1 MPAAMIRALTELPV
15 AGALVGLAVSIGTRV
30 RYHSRERRGH
40 HVPRRILAI
49 SRIKRRGYELAPAPG
64 CAERPARNRDDRI
77 IGLPSRD
84 LGLES
89 MLTQRAKQLFG
100 TDGIRG
106 IPGEYPL
113 DDTTLERVGLALG
126 LHLVADQNVA
136 SRPVRVL
143 IGRDTRESGLHIAE
157 LIARG
162 LALAGAEP
170 VSAGVVTTPGVAW
183 LVNREGFS
191 AGVVISASHN
201 PYHDNG
207 VKLISSS
214 GMKFPDAVEHEIE
227 HLILSFNDSS
237 PASGAAGAEPVT
249 KVHPDGEEKLHQDY
263 LGGLRAAAL
272 PGAKFA
278 GMKIVLDC
286 ANGAASELAP
296 QLFRMLGAE
305 VVAINNAP
313 DGKNINAGCGSLHPE
328 GMQKRVVE
336 SGAMLG
342 VAFDGDADRAIFAS
356 ASGKLVDGDGVLL
369 VAGRYMKSARKLKG
383 NVIVGTTMAN
393 LGLERALDRLGLKL
407 GRTAVGDRYVL
418 EEMVRI
424 GANLGGEQS
433 GHILFLDDATTGD
446 GMLTAVKIASIVSI
460 SGPLDSLVSDLKI
473 FPQKIVNVRVQSKPP
488 LESLPGVSRTLSEA
502 EKALGKSGR
511 IVLRYSGTEPLARV
525 MVEAEREE
533 DVRHWTDFLATALR
547 TAIGA

>member
-64 CAERPARNRDDRI
+64 YAERPARNRDDRI

-113 DDTTLERVGLALG
+113 DDVTLERVGLALG
-126 LHLVADQNVA
+126 QYLKAAPQNSA
-136 SRPVRVL
+136 QPSVL
-143 IGRDTRESGLHIAE
+143 IGRDSRESGPGIAE
-157 LIARG
+157 VIARG
-162 LALAGAEP
+162 LASAGAEP
-170 VSAGVVTTPGVAW
+170 VSAGVITTPGVAW
-183 LVNREGFS
+183 LVSREGFS

-296 QLFRMLGAE
+296 QLFRM
-305 VVAINNAP
+305 
-313 DGKNINAGCGSLHPE
+313 
-328 GMQKRVVE
+328 
-336 SGAMLG
+336 
-342 VAFDGDADRAIFAS
+342 
-356 ASGKLVDGDGVLL
+356 
-369 VAGRYMKSARKLKG
+369 
-383 NVIVGTTMAN
+383 
-393 LGLERALDRLGLKL
+393 
-407 GRTAVGDRYVL
+407 
-418 EEMVRI
+418 
-424 GANLGGEQS
+424 
-433 GHILFLDDATTGD
+433 
-446 GMLTAVKIASIVSI
+446 
-460 SGPLDSLVSDLKI
+460 
-473 FPQKIVNVRVQSKPP
+473 
-488 LESLPGVSRTLSEA
+488 
-502 EKALGKSGR
+502 
-511 IVLRYSGTEPLARV
+511 
-525 MVEAEREE
+525 
-533 DVRHWTDFLATALR
+533 
-547 TAIGA
+547 